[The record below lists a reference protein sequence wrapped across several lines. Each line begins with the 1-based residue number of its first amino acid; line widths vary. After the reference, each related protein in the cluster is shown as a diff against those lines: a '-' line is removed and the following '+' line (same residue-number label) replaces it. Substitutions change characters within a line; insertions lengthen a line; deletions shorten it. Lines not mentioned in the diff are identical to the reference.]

1 MPGIIADGR
10 VVRGW
15 LGIGADD
22 LPMYPALHRRLDR
35 GAVITGVLPDSP
47 RGPSA
52 GCARATSS
60 PAVDGRAVEDA
71 TDLLLLVS
79 SLGPGTP
86 IRLAVDR
93 EAEARELRINLG
105 ERPSPGE

>member
-47 RGPSA
+47 AAVGGLRA
-52 GCARATSS
+52 GDVVT
-60 PAVDGRAVEDA
+60 AVDGRAVEDA

-93 EAEARELRINLG
+93 ETEARELRISLG